1 VDASVAGKVETPI
14 AAVAASARIVLR
26 NMLVSLS
33 AELLSQPGIVVCC
46 HAAVVTILALAC

>member
-1 VDASVAGKVETPI
+1 VAGKVETPI

-33 AELLSQPGIVVCC
+33 AEPLSQPGIVVCC